1 MSDFGKI
8 LKLTWK
14 RFSVW
19 IILGCLFLGLSNSF
33 LIKNKMQKYNEDI
46 IDNVAYMEKDLHNKK
61 MDTKNITIDEKFL
74 EESDKIADEFAKK
87 YNFGRA
93 IYNSLG
99 EYNGPGYEGDIYL
112 DKVEDQFYTLNRY
125 EYAVQSIKNGELKIV
140 KIYTNMLFF
149 ILVFTGI
156 FTMALTSME
165 ESMAYYDFT
174 RMLPW
179 SKKKEMLMKIG
190 LGFIFTLGLFIVN
203 LLVVTAIV
211 KSSAIG
217 GIVNFDGLAFFIIK
231 SIGLFAIASIVST
244 SLGLLAGNFLGH
256 IGLMIIGV
264 GAFEWFK
271 NIILVFLLI
280 FSEWYTSRLE
290 ELIYKCIN
298 KLSPNIKP
306 ILSLTYVDFDNS
318 LSLLTGL
325 AIAFIIGLVAY
336 LLIEKSSSERSGYL
350 VKNEILSKIC
360 KFAAIFSLT
369 SVMFVI
375 ANTFLYTEMFIIR
388 LVVYVLA
395 FLISYKFFDILFN
408 IRLKF

>member
-1 MSDFGKI
+1 MCIRDS
-8 LKLTWK
+8 
-14 RFSVW
+14 
-19 IILGCLFLGLSNSF
+19 
-33 LIKNKMQKYNEDI
+33 
-46 IDNVAYMEKDLHNKK
+46 
-61 MDTKNITIDEKFL
+61 
-74 EESDKIADEFAKK
+74 
-87 YNFGRA
+87 
-93 IYNSLG
+93 
-99 EYNGPGYEGDIYL
+99 NGPGYEGDIYL

-231 SIGLFAIASIVST
+231 SIALFAIASIVST

-280 FSEWYTSRLE
+280 FSESYTSRLE

-306 ILSLTYVDFDNS
+306 ILSLTYVEFDNS